1 MRQLGRVET
10 KWVNNKI
17 DREGERESTILQTL
31 EGPHSNKS
39 FIFAKKT
46 AIVAFVNRQA
56 R

>member
-17 DREGERESTILQTL
+17 DREGEREEVPFCKHWRGPIQT
-31 EGPHSNKS
+31 S
-39 FIFAKKT
+39 FNFAKKT